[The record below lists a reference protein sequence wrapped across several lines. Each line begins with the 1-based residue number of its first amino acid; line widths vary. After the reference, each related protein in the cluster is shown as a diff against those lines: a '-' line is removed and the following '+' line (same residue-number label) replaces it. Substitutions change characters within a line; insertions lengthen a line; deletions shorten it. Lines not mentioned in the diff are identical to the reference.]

1 MRSVSRGGGSIVMAT
16 LRTVRTGVGGLVIL
30 VLVGLVLPAYGQETK
45 SKRVVLTL
53 RDAVKIAVARSPEVK
68 STAFDVEALV
78 GRKQQADAARFP
90 QISSLSA
97 IGPSPEAERR
107 DPSGLSK
114 ELKSLN
120 VREGA
125 VNSIFGRLDFFLI
138 QPIYTFGL
146 ISNLRAAAEH
156 GVKAQKAG
164 VDKTAAEVA
173 LRVRE
178 AYYGLLLFKEL
189 KTLLGD
195 LNEQLLKATDRLE
208 ILLEGGY
215 VAEQDLFKLRTFQGE
230 LEKNLNLADR
240 GIAVAKEALRIW
252 TGLDPNTDVEA
263 ADEKLT
269 PDLRKI
275 PPVEIFIQEA
285 REKRP
290 EFVQLREGIRAK
302 KALLEAER
310 SRYWPTVFFGIQ
322 GSVAYAPNRDR
333 ILENAFVQ
341 DPLRHAFVGPVLGL
355 KYDLDFGITAGKIR
369 EAQAEVAKLEALKS
383 LASEGI
389 PLQVQKTYL
398 ELREARQNVRALDRA
413 FESAKKW
420 LVTAL
425 ANFDVGIGEAKDVAD
440 AVEAMAKTRA
450 EYFEAAFNSQMGLAR
465 LDNAA
470 GRDVEEIRALVAES
484 RESPIAEVRR

>member
-1 MRSVSRGGGSIVMAT
+1 MAT
-16 LRTVRTGVGGLVIL
+16 LRALGGGLGGLL
-30 VLVGLVLPAYGQETK
+30 VLLLAGLVPVAYGQEAK
-45 SKRVVLTL
+45 LKRVVLTL
-53 RDAVKIAVARSPEVK
+53 RDAVKMAVARSPEVK
-68 STAFDVEALV
+68 STTFDVEALL
-78 GRKQQADAARFP
+78 GKKQQADAARFP
-90 QISSLSA
+90 QITSLGA
-97 IGPSPEAERR
+97 IGLSPEAERQ
-107 DPSGLSK
+107 DSSGLSK

-125 VNSIFGRLDFFLI
+125 VTSIFGRVDFFLI

-156 GVKAQKAG
+156 GVNAQKAG
-164 VDKTAAEVA
+164 VDKTATEVA

-178 AYYGLLLFKEL
+178 AYHGLLLFKEL
-189 KTLLGD
+189 KALLGD
-195 LNEQLLKATDRLE
+195 LNEQLLNATDRLE

-215 VAEQDLFKLRTFQGE
+215 ASEQDLFKLRTFQGE

-240 GIAVAKEALRIW
+240 GIAVAKEALRTW
-252 TGLDPNTDVEA
+252 TGLDPSTDVEA
-263 ADEKLT
+263 AEAKLT
-269 PDLRKI
+269 PDLRDV
-275 PPVEIFIQEA
+275 PPVEVFIQEA

-290 EFVQLREGIRAK
+290 EFAQLREGIKAK
-302 KALLEAER
+302 KALVEAER
-310 SRYWPTVFFGIQ
+310 ARYWPTVFFGIQ

-355 KYDLDFGITAGKIR
+355 KYDLDFGITAGKVR
-369 EAQAEVAKLEALKS
+369 EAQAEVDKLEALKS

-398 ELREARQNVRALDRA
+398 ELQEARQNVQALARA

-420 LVTAL
+420 VVTAL
-425 ANFDVGIGEAKDVAD
+425 ANFDLGIGEARDVAD

-450 EYFEAAFNSQMGLAR
+450 EYFQAVFNYRLGLAR

-470 GRDVEEIRALVAES
+470 GRDVEEIRALVAEWKGLLT
-484 RESPIAEVRR
+484 AEVSR

>member
-1 MRSVSRGGGSIVMAT
+1 MMAT
-16 LRTVRTGVGGLVIL
+16 LRAVRTRVGTLVIL
-30 VLVGLVLPAYGQETK
+30 FLVGLVFPAYGQETK
-45 SKRVVLTL
+45 SKRVVFTL

-68 STAFDVEALV
+68 STTFDVEALL
-78 GRKQQADAARFP
+78 GRKQQADAAHFP
-90 QISSLSA
+90 QISSLGT

-107 DPSGLSK
+107 DSSGLSR

-120 VREGA
+120 VRQGA
-125 VNSIFGRLDFFLI
+125 INSIFGRLDFFLI
-138 QPIYTFGL
+138 QPLYTFGL
-146 ISNLRAAAEH
+146 ISNLQAAAEH
-156 GVKAQKAG
+156 GVQAQKAG
-164 VDKTAAEVA
+164 VDKTATEVA

-189 KTLLGD
+189 KALLGD
-195 LNEQLLKATDRLE
+195 LNEQLLNATDRLE

-240 GIAVAKEALRIW
+240 GIAVAKEALRTW
-252 TGLDPNTDVEA
+252 TGLDQSTDVEV

-269 PDLRKI
+269 PDLRQI

-290 EFVQLREGIRAK
+290 EFVQLHEGIRAK

-310 SRYWPTVFFGIQ
+310 ARYWPTVFFGIQ

-333 ILENAFVQ
+333 ILNNAFVE

-355 KYDLDFGITAGKIR
+355 KYDLDFGITAGKVR
-369 EAQAEVAKLEALKS
+369 EAQAEVDKLEALKS
-383 LASEGI
+383 LAGEGI

-398 ELREARQNVRALDRA
+398 ELQEARQNVQALDRA

-420 LVTAL
+420 VVTAL
-425 ANFDVGIGEAKDVAD
+425 ANFDLGIGETRDVAD
-440 AVEAMAKTRA
+440 AVEAMAKIRA
-450 EYFEAAFNSQMGLAR
+450 EYFQAVFNYHMGLAR

-470 GRDVEEIRALVAES
+470 GRDVEEIRALVAGS
-484 RESPIAEVRR
+484 KESPIAEVSR